1 MEKIFQGNGHDQE
14 NVKTQGNLRHRG
26 PGCAVRGAGV
36 RLDGMEAADG
46 YAAGGPCLPGG
57 AREGKGSG
65 ENLYTG
71 KGRTCQVIHNECWQ
85 LLCTGRS
92 AQEQLPGKIQACR
105 STGGRGRTHP
115 SIRCRNSRI
124 VRNGWGSRRARPAN
138 AAEKK
143 RSSVTA

>member
-1 MEKIFQGNGHDQE
+1 MIR
-14 NVKTQGNLRHRG
+14 KTSKRRG
-26 PGCAVRGAGV
+26 TSVIAALVVLCAVLGALF
-36 RLDGMEAADG
+36 RKAADG
-46 YAAGGPCLPGG
+46 YAAGGACLPGG

-71 KGRTCQVIHNECWQ
+71 KGRTCQVIHNKCWQ

-92 AQEQLPGKIQACR
+92 AQEQLPGKIQARR

-138 AAEKK
+138 AVEKK

>member
-46 YAAGGPCLPGG
+46 YAAGGACLPGG

-71 KGRTCQVIHNECWQ
+71 KGRTCQVIHNKCWQ

-92 AQEQLPGKIQACR
+92 AQEQLPGKIQARR
-105 STGGRGRTHP
+105 STGLAFSFSPRFRY
-115 SIRCRNSRI
+115 NSPRI
-124 VRNGWGSRRARPAN
+124 
-138 AAEKK
+138 KK
-143 RSSVTA
+143 MYG